1 MLPLADLTTRK
12 IVAELEKNV
21 NVRSLFR
28 RGSPLGRGVMGF
40 ASSS

>member
-12 IVAELEKNV
+12 IVAELGKNM
-21 NVRSLFR
+21 NVRSLL
-28 RGSPLGRGVMGF
+28 RGSPLGRRVMGF